1 MDIRQYEIYI
11 DGVMLPRWF
20 LTDADT
26 QFGQRTDFEFDGYMT
41 RLQPDGEPPASPT
54 YTDGFAPWNAA
65 TFAELR
71 GRVLGFRLREA
82 EDGRGELVL
91 RLISGSGNTNMH
103 WQTRGMGAEV
113 HEFGGFGVYELEWGV
128 TYVIFVDYHGARSR
142 MTLRAVRCRLPL
154 RDVSYRIN
162 TR

>member
-11 DGVMLPRWF
+11 DGHKLPRWF

-26 QFGQRTDFEFDGYMT
+26 QFGQRTDFEFDGFMT

-54 YTDGFAPWNAA
+54 YTDGFMPWNVNL
-65 TFAELR
+65 FAELE
-71 GRVLGFRLREA
+71 GRVLGFRLRETD
-82 EDGRGELVL
+82 DGDTAV
-91 RLISGSGNTNMH
+91 RLISRSTNTNMH
-103 WQTRGMGAEV
+103 WQTRGMGAAV
-113 HEFGGFGVYELEWGV
+113 GEFGGRGDWELEWGV
-128 TYVIFVDYHGARSR
+128 TYVIFVDYHGDRSR
-142 MTLRAVRCRLPL
+142 MTLRVVRCRVPL

>member
-11 DGVMLPRWF
+11 DGHKLPRWF

-26 QFGQRTDFEFDGYMT
+26 QFGQRTDFEFDGFMT

-54 YTDGFAPWNAA
+54 YTDGFVPWNVA
-65 TFAELR
+65 TFAELE
-71 GRVLGFRLREA
+71 GRVLGFRLRETD
-82 EDGRGELVL
+82 DGDTAV
-91 RLISGSGNTNMH
+91 RLISRSTNTNMH
-103 WQTRGMGAEV
+103 WQTRGMGAV
-113 HEFGGFGVYELEWGV
+113 VQEFGGAGDWELQWGV
-128 TYVIFVDYHGARSR
+128 TYVIFVDYHGDRSR
-142 MTLRAVRCRLPL
+142 MTLRVVRCRVPL